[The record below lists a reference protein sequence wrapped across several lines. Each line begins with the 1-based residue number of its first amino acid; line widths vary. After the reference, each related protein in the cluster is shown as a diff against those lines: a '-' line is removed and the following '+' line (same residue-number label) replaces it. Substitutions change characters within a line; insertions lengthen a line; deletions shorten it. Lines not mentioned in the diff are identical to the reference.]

1 MSGIFLIIIETTKKS
16 KVLKYVTI
24 QRQYTLMYRNC
35 LLQIRAADYG
45 SWEHPNVN
53 NDSFLGNYNRGTCLA
68 YEYINTKR
76 Q

>member
-1 MSGIFLIIIETTKKS
+1 MSGIFLIIIEIKKKS

-24 QRQYTLMYRNC
+24 HMYRNC
-35 LLQIRAADYG
+35 LLQICAADYG

-53 NDSFLGNYNRGTCLA
+53 NDSFLRNYNRKTCLA
-68 YEYINTKR
+68 LEYINTKR